1 MYRETQSAKNQRLS
15 KKTVISVIVVIVIVA
30 SLYITRFFEY
40 DIANRRS
47 AMLRCDKAHNILQQ
61 R

>member
-47 AMLRCDKAHNILQQ
+47 AMTEYAVAMRQGSQ
-61 R
+61 